1 MNVGVLRGNKRVE
14 RIDEVRGE
22 VGLGTS
28 ISTTGVL
35 VVASRIGF
43 KFNSEKEN

>member
-1 MNVGVLRGNKRVE
+1 MRGSNQVE
-14 RIDEVRGE
+14 RIDEARGE
-22 VGLGTS
+22 VGLGTL
-28 ISTTGVL
+28 ISTARML

>member
-1 MNVGVLRGNKRVE
+1 MNVGVLQGNKRVE

-28 ISTTGVL
+28 TSTIGVIL
-35 VVASRIGF
+35 VASRIKD

>member
-1 MNVGVLRGNKRVE
+1 MYVGVLRDNKGVG
-14 RIDEVRGE
+14 RIYESRGE

-28 ISTTGVL
+28 ISTIGNL
-35 VVASRIGF
+35 VVASRIGD